1 MFLEA
6 AYEVVRKRDERINSY
21 FKKCPDDIRAL
32 FEAIL
37 KELGLEINEENL
49 LALKKRFFHLRED
62 SIMNLLRKGNFSK
75 EEIYEIQLDLYE
87 LTKNFWIKEHEKLIN
102 ELSAFVGPF
111 YAEILRGVHKI
122 GIAFSKWQPHWS
134 KHIIQTI
141 NEELSLE
148 FAGDE
153 AKIMAFL
160 LENDLLDEVD
170 GEVAERCYSVLV
182 KTESGKYI
190 VKCYSEIFQEEVEE
204 AVRAIDELIVNL
216 EKLDDEYKLQ
226 WILYFNALKT
236 ALLEK
241 NRSETIKRW
250 AAVDKIWMEIKS
262 PVQVGHPLEYYEDKY
277 RKAVAL
283 ELDVRIKNPNLKSEV
298 KNSIVQMYKKYCK
311 DEKLLKIALSNIE
324 KTQLYIST
332 PATFYGAEFNGLFS
346 AQVVPNDE
354 KVSAEM
360 GKKIFAFV
368 DKVYED
374 IKARPKM
381 ALSYEILGKEF
392 MNRFYKD
399 LEDKEKFVKVYDI
412 TTIGHEFGHILWVD
426 ENSESVMNKSG
437 MFKNIEEF
445 KATTGGLMAFFE
457 NEDKDLID
465 AILDDTIK
473 RAVGL
478 VAWMEVDEV
487 LPYYIEGLIHLTGL
501 FESGVI
507 EFDGKKLLISKSA
520 LKPYLAPIKKQT
532 KIYKPKPEKIDIKL
546 DLHGLR
552 LEEALEKT
560 EEYLNKA
567 ALAGLEEVWIYHGMG
582 KGILAKGITELLK
595 NHPLVKEFKDAPSHM
610 GGYGAKIVKL

>member
-6 AYEVVRKRDERINSY
+6 AYEVVRKRDERINGY
-21 FKKCPDDIRAL
+21 FKKCPEDIREL

-37 KELGLEINEENL
+37 RELGLEVSEENL

-62 SIMNLLRKGNFSK
+62 SIINLLRKGNFSK
-75 EEIYEIQLDLYE
+75 EEIQEIQLDLYE
-87 LTKNFWIKEHEKLIN
+87 LTKNFWLKEHEKLID
-102 ELSAFVGPF
+102 ELAPFVGPF

-122 GIAFSKWQPHWS
+122 GIAFSKWQPHWT
-134 KHIIQTI
+134 KHIIHTV

-153 AKIMAFL
+153 AKVMAFL
-160 LENDLLDEVD
+160 LENDLLDTGYGD
-170 GEVAERCYSVLV
+170 EVAERCYSVLL
-182 KTESGKYI
+182 KTPSGKYI
-190 VKCYSEIFQEEVEE
+190 VKCYAEVFEEEVDE

-216 EKLDDEYKLQ
+216 ENLEDEYKLQ

-241 NRSETIKRW
+241 NRSETLKRW

-262 PVQVGHPLEYYEDKY
+262 PIQVGHPLEYYEDKY

-283 ELDVRIKNPNLKSEV
+283 ELDVRIKNPKLKSEV
-298 KNSIVQMYKKYCK
+298 KDNIVKMYKNYCK
-311 DEKLLKIALSNIE
+311 DEKLLNTALGNIE

-354 KVSAEM
+354 KVSLEM

-392 MNRFYKD
+392 MDRFYKD
-399 LEDKEKFVKVYDI
+399 LEDKEKFVKVYDV

-426 ENSESVMNKSG
+426 ESSESVMNKSG

-457 NEDKDLID
+457 NEDDELID

-478 VAWMEVDEV
+478 IAWMEVDEV

-507 EFDGKKLLISKSA
+507 KFNGKNLEYDYSKYNE
-520 LKPYLAPIKKQT
+520 LKKWYKNTYLELADTYVKKEDAKKFLDKFVYKDKNYFPINKNADNFVKYYYQRYKEIGD
-532 KIYKPKPEKIDIKL
+532 KIYK
-546 DLHGLR
+546 
-552 LEEALEKT
+552 
-560 EEYLNKA
+560 N
-567 ALAGLEEVWIYHGMG
+567 
-582 KGILAKGITELLK
+582 
-595 NHPLVKEFKDAPSHM
+595 
-610 GGYGAKIVKL
+610 

>member
-6 AYEVVRKRDERINSY
+6 AYEIVRKRDEKINGY
-21 FKKCPDDIRAL
+21 FKKCPDDIREL

-37 KELGLEINEENL
+37 RELGLEINDENL

-62 SIMNLLRKGNFSK
+62 SIINLLRKGNFS
-75 EEIYEIQLDLYE
+75 EDEIKEIQLDLYE
-87 LTKNFWIKEHEKLIN
+87 LTKNFWIKEHEKLI
-102 ELSAFVGPF
+102 EDIAPFIGPF

-122 GIAFSKWQPHWS
+122 GIAFSKWQPHWT
-134 KHIIQTI
+134 KHIIHTV
-141 NEELSLE
+141 NEDLSLE

-153 AKIMAFL
+153 AKIMTYL
-160 LENDLLDEVD
+160 IEKDLLDKVNEKLS
-170 GEVAERCYSVLV
+170 ERCYSVLV
-182 KTESGKYI
+182 KTDEGNYV
-190 VKCYSEIFQEEVEE
+190 VKTYAEVFEEEVNE
-204 AVRAIDELIVNL
+204 AVNAVDELILAL
-216 EKLDDEYKLQ
+216 EDLSDEYKLQ

-236 ALLEK
+236 ALLERK
-241 NRSETIKRW
+241 RGEAIKKW
-250 AAVDKIWMEIKS
+250 AAVDKIWMDIKS

-283 ELDVRIKNPNLKSEV
+283 ELDVRIKNPKLKSEV
-298 KNSIVQMYKKYCK
+298 KDSIVKMYKKYCK
-311 DEKLLKIALSNIE
+311 DEKLLKTALFNIE

-354 KVSAEM
+354 EVSAEK

-381 ALSYEILGKEF
+381 TLSYEILGKEF
-392 MNRFYKD
+392 MDKFYKN
-399 LEDKEKFVKVYDI
+399 LEDKEKFVRVYDI

-445 KATTGGLMAFFE
+445 KATSGGLMAFFE
-457 NEDKDLID
+457 NEDAKLID
-465 AILDDTIK
+465 AVLDDTIK

-478 VAWMEVDEV
+478 IAWMEVDEV

-507 EFDGKKLLISKSA
+507 RFNGKNLEYDYSKYNE
-520 LKPYLAPIKKQT
+520 LKKWYKNTYLDLADIYVKKEDAKKFLDKFVYKDKNYFPINKNADNFVKYYYQRYKEIGD
-532 KIYKPKPEKIDIKL
+532 KIYK
-546 DLHGLR
+546 G
-552 LEEALEKT
+552 
-560 EEYLNKA
+560 
-567 ALAGLEEVWIYHGMG
+567 
-582 KGILAKGITELLK
+582 
-595 NHPLVKEFKDAPSHM
+595 
-610 GGYGAKIVKL
+610 

>member
-6 AYEVVRKRDERINSY
+6 AYEIVRKRDERINSY
-21 FKKCPDDIRAL
+21 FKKCPDEIREL

-37 KELGLEINEENL
+37 KELGFEVNEENL

-62 SIMNLLRKGNFSK
+62 SILNLLKKGNFSDK
-75 EEIYEIQLDLYE
+75 EVKEILLDLYE
-87 LTKNFWIKEHEKLIN
+87 LTKNFWLKEHEKLIN
-102 ELSAFVGPF
+102 EISPFLTPF
-111 YAEILRGVHKI
+111 YAELLRGVHKI
-122 GIAFSKWQPHWS
+122 GIAFSKWQPHWT
-134 KHIIQTI
+134 KHIIHGI

-148 FAGDE
+148 FGGDE
-153 AKIMAFL
+153 AKVMAFL
-160 LENDLLDEVD
+160 ESKGLLDEVD
-170 GEVAERCYSVLV
+170 ECIAERCYSVLV
-182 KTESGKYI
+182 KTDEGNYVSKTYAE
-190 VKCYSEIFQEEVEE
+190 VFEEEVNE
-204 AVRAIDELIVNL
+204 AVNAIDELIVNL
-216 EKLDDEYKLQ
+216 EKLEDEYKLQ
-226 WILYFNALKT
+226 WILYFNAIKT

-241 NRSETIKRW
+241 KRSEAIKKW
-250 AAVDKIWMEIKS
+250 SNVDKIWMDIKS

-283 ELDVRIKNPNLKSEV
+283 EWDVRIKNPKIKSEV
-298 KNSIVQMYKKYCK
+298 KDDIVSMYKKYCK
-311 DEKLLKIALSNIE
+311 DEKLLNTALSNIE
-324 KTQLYIST
+324 KTQLYISS
-332 PATFYGAEFNGLFS
+332 PALFYGAEFNGLFS

-354 KVSAEM
+354 KVSLEK

-392 MNRFYKD
+392 MDKFYRD

-437 MFKNIEEF
+437 MFKNVEEF

-457 NEDKDLID
+457 NEDENLKEAVLE
-465 AILDDTIK
+465 DTIK

-478 VAWMEVDEV
+478 IAWMEVDEV

-507 EFDGKKLLISKSA
+507 GFNGKNLEFDYSNYEKLKEWYKKT
-520 LKPYLAPIKKQT
+520 YLDLADIYVKKADAKEFLDKFVYKDKNFYPINKKADEFVRYYYKRYQEIGD
-532 KIYKPKPEKIDIKL
+532 KIYK
-546 DLHGLR
+546 G
-552 LEEALEKT
+552 
-560 EEYLNKA
+560 
-567 ALAGLEEVWIYHGMG
+567 
-582 KGILAKGITELLK
+582 
-595 NHPLVKEFKDAPSHM
+595 
-610 GGYGAKIVKL
+610 